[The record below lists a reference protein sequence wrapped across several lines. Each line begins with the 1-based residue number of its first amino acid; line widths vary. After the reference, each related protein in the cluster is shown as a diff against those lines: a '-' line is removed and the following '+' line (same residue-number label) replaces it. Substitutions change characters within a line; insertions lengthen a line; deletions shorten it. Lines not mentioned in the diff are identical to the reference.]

1 MKNYKNPGIFFIL
14 SVILLLSC
22 EKEEEEINDPEPITI
37 GADINLKLE
46 GALCAY
52 DTSTNIFYFPVIA
65 DTIQEYITLVNY
77 SHTAKAVYLNGK
89 KLVNNSYNDLGTIYV
104 NKPYEIEVN
113 YNEEVNKEYELIFI
127 TLPIIQIFTSSEI
140 VNEPKSMATIKINN
154 PYYHINYE
162 TSREIESFIGIEIR
176 GGTALHYPKLSYGFE
191 LWTNTYNEEIKD
203 VSLLG
208 MRQDDDWI
216 LDGMF
221 NDKMRMRN
229 RISFDIWNSMAKL
242 CYADKEPEALCGIR
256 GKFVELFI
264 DNEYQGLYC
273 LNEKLDRKQ
282 LQLKEYDNTVR
293 GVLYKGKE
301 WETGA
306 TTFISYADTNTG
318 IFWDG
323 WEQEYPKPEEQI
335 LWAPLYDLVKFIV
348 DSDDDE
354 FKNNINKFF
363 DIDNAVDYYI
373 FLNLIKGIDN
383 RGKNTFLAKYDINA
397 VFFSIPWDMDGTW
410 GRNWNSSSADYSGV
424 LTNNLFS
431 RLLSTNSNNFKSELK
446 ERWKSLKENE
456 LKFENLI
463 AQFEKYKNNFIK
475 SGAIDR
481 ENKKWENAGVDLES
495 EFIMIK
501 NWLKERIDYLDDYF
515 NDL

>member
-1 MKNYKNPGIFFIL
+1 MKKTANPGIFFIL
-14 SVILLLSC
+14 FVIILPSC
-22 EKEEEEINDPEPITI
+22 EKDVETDDPGPVTVST
-37 GADINLKLE
+37 DIYLKLA

-52 DTSTNIFYFPVIA
+52 DSSTSIFYFPVSD
-65 DTIQEYITLVNY
+65 DTIQEYVALVNY
-77 SHTAKAVYLNGK
+77 SQTVKVIYLNGK

-113 YNEEVNKEYELIFI
+113 YDEDVNRKYELIFI

-140 VNEPKSMATIKINN
+140 INEPKSMATIKINN
-154 PYYHINYE
+154 PYYYIDYK
-162 TSREIESFIGIEIR
+162 TSREIESYIGIELR
-176 GGTALHYPKLSYGFE
+176 GGIALNYPKLSYGFE
-191 LWTNTYNEEIKD
+191 LWTNNYSEEIKD

-229 RISFDIWNSMAKL
+229 RISFDIWISLTKL
-242 CYADKEPEALCGIR
+242 YYANEEPEALCGIR

-273 LNEKLDRKQ
+273 LNEKMDRKQ
-282 LQLKEYDNTVR
+282 LQLKEYDNEVR

-306 TTFISYADTNTG
+306 TTFISYTDTTTD

-335 LWAPLYDLVKFIV
+335 LWAPLYDFVKFIV

-354 FKNNINKFF
+354 FKNNINKYL

-383 RGKNTFLAKYDINA
+383 RGKNTFLARYDKNA
-397 VFFSIPWDMDGTW
+397 VFFCIPWDMDGTW
-410 GRNWNSSSADYSGV
+410 GRNWDSSITDYSGV
-424 LTNNLFS
+424 LTNNLLS

-446 ERWKSLKENE
+446 ERWELLKENE
-456 LKFENLI
+456 LKFENI
-463 AQFEKYKNNFIK
+463 IPRFENYKDNFIK
-475 SGAIDR
+475 SGALDR
-481 ENKKWENAGVDLES
+481 ENKKWENADIDLES
-495 EFIMIK
+495 EFILIK
-501 NWLKERIDYLDDYF
+501 SWLRERIDYLDDYID
-515 NDL
+515 NL